1 MDKRKINILVPGIF
15 KSGGMKIIFDYA
27 NNLSE
32 RGHDINIYVPSV
44 SYDYEKGA
52 PDFRPNVR
60 TVLRT
65 VKNYT
70 RSFSRFFDIRNVKI
84 SVVPVL
90 NNFFIRDAYL
100 SIATAWPTAYSL
112 SDLNPGKGKKLYL
125 IQDYEIWNSN
135 IDKVDNSYRMPMERI
150 TISNYLHDFIKEK
163 FNSDSTVILNGLD
176 FTLLDNP
183 AKDYSKKEKTISFIN
198 YENSRKNV
206 ETCLKA
212 VKAIKEK
219 YENIKITSFGIEKY
233 HSLPEYIKF
242 YKCPSEEK
250 IGEIYRETDI
260 FLFLSRN
267 EGFALPP
274 AEAMACKCAVVTTKV
289 GAVPEYSTDNES
301 AIFVSPADIKDITDA
316 VESLINDNN
325 KLKQISEEG
334 YISVRSKLN
343 WNVST
348 DKFENIFLS

>member
-1 MDKRKINILVPGIF
+1 
-15 KSGGMKIIFDYA
+15 MKIIFDYA
-27 NNLSE
+27 NYLSG

-44 SYDYEKGA
+44 SYDYEIGA

-60 TVLRT
+60 TILRT
-65 VKNYT
+65 IKNYT
-70 RSFSRFFDIRNVKI
+70 RSFSRFFDVRNIKI
-84 SVVPVL
+84 SIVPVL
-90 NNFFIRDAYL
+90 NNYFIRDAYL

-112 SDLNPGKGKKLYL
+112 YNLNPGKGTKVYL

-135 IDKVDNSYRMPMERI
+135 IDKVDYSYRMSLERI
-150 TISNYLHDFIKEK
+150 TISNYLHDFMKEK
-163 FNSDSTVILNGLD
+163 FGSDSTVILNGLD
-176 FTLLDNP
+176 FSLLNNP
-183 AKDYSKKEKTISFIN
+183 GKDYTKREKTISFIN

-206 ETCLKA
+206 ETCLEA
-212 VKAIKEK
+212 VKAIKDK
-219 YENIKITSFGIEKY
+219 YDNLKFISFGLEKY
-233 HSLPEYIKF
+233 HNLPGYIKF

-250 IGEIYRETDI
+250 ISEIYRETDI

-316 VESLINDNN
+316 VKSLINDNN
-325 KLKQISEEG
+325 KLKQISEKG
-334 YISVRSKLN
+334 YTTVRSKLD
-343 WNVST
+343 WNNSI
-348 DKFENIFLS
+348 DKFEKTFLI